1 MIRAYLELFAGGAAC
16 ALALMG
22 GASVVPPVGYM
33 GGKRRLAPNILGA
46 AGLRVGGRAERVLL
60 CDAGLWGEVW
70 SEVVRDAPGLAARL
84 IAWEGRDPSELWRSL
99 AMAPRP
105 EDPQERAAAYLWLQG
120 RAASCTPV
128 WWDTDGH
135 ASMARS
141 ASSGGGEQRIVD
153 RLAAGQASPPQC
165 VLKPVAE
172 KGRIVM
178 PSNGA
183 RGPGVIGAHEPD
195 RLVMPDKPGT
205 TGDAVQRSTGSRSA
219 TSGIARPSTVALRIL
234 AAGRALAGARIDR
247 QHPTAIE
254 VSIWLGTPGDLS
266 GVVVMLDPPYVGAT
280 RYEATCPR
288 EDVVALAYSY
298 RACGATV
305 IVCEAEALP
314 ELLAL
319 GWHGLDLRD
328 GQAGKPEWLT
338 CSHPPHHLA
347 RPQLAL
353 PLRRSA

>member
-33 GGKRRLAPNILGA
+33 GGKRKLAGAILGA

-70 SEVVRDAPGLAARL
+70 SEVVRDAPGLASRL

-141 ASSGGGEQRIVD
+141 ASSGGGEQRIV
-153 RLAAGQASPPQC
+153 
-165 VLKPVAE
+165 
-172 KGRIVM
+172 
-178 PSNGA
+178 GA
-183 RGPGVIGAHEPD
+183 
-195 RLVMPDKPGT
+195 VMPDPP
-205 TGDAVQRSTGSRSA
+205 RGSRSA

>member
-141 ASSGGGEQRIVD
+141 ASSGGGEQRIV
-153 RLAAGQASPPQC
+153 
-165 VLKPVAE
+165 
-172 KGRIVM
+172 
-178 PSNGA
+178 GA
-183 RGPGVIGAHEPD
+183 
-195 RLVMPDKPGT
+195 VMPDPP
-205 TGDAVQRSTGSRSA
+205 RGSRSA

>member
-1 MIRAYLELFAGGAAC
+1 MTRAYLELFAGGAAC

-22 GASVVPPVGYM
+22 GPSCVPPVGYM
-33 GGKRRLAPNILGA
+33 GGKRKLAPAILGA
-46 AGLRVGGRAERVLL
+46 AGLRTGERAERVLL

-70 SEVVRDAPGLAARL
+70 HQVVTDAPGLAARL

-141 ASSGGGEQRIVD
+141 ASSGGGEQRIWQ
-153 RLAAGQASPPQC
+153 AG
-165 VLKPVAE
+165 
-172 KGRIVM
+172 
-178 PSNGA
+178 
-183 RGPGVIGAHEPD
+183 
-195 RLVMPDKPGT
+195 LVMADKPGKRPQKPQELHPT
-205 TGDAVQRSTGSRSA
+205 AAGRSKGDPKDPRERGRRSVG
-219 TSGIARPSTVALRIL
+219 SGIMRPSTVAMRIL
-234 AAGRALAGARIDR
+234 AAGRALAGARVDR
-247 QHPTAIE
+247 QHPDPHE
-254 VSIWLGTPGDLS
+254 VSSWLGTPGDLR

-288 EDVVALAYSY
+288 ADVVALALAY
-298 RACGATV
+298 RALGATV
-305 IVCEAEALP
+305 ILCEAEALP
-314 ELLAL
+314 ELLTL
-319 GWHGLDLRD
+319 GWHGLDLRA
-328 GQAGKPEWLT
+328 GAPGKPEWLT
-338 CSHPPHHLA
+338 CSDVPHHLA

-353 PLRRSA
+353 PLRGAA

>member
-1 MIRAYLELFAGGAAC
+1 MTIRAYLELFAGGAAC
-16 ALALMG
+16 ALALQG
-22 GASVVPPVGYM
+22 GPSCVPPVGYM
-33 GGKRRLAPNILGA
+33 GGKRKLAPNILGA
-46 AGLRVGGRAERVLL
+46 AGLRTGERAERVLL

-70 SEVVRDAPGLAARL
+70 HQVVTDAPGLAARL

-128 WWDTDGH
+128 WWDTNGH

-141 ASSGGGEQRIVD
+141 ASSGGGEQRIVG
-153 RLAAGQASPPQC
+153 A
-165 VLKPVAE
+165 
-172 KGRIVM
+172 
-178 PSNGA
+178 NGA
-183 RGPGVIGAHEPD
+183 RGPGVIGAHEKPD

-219 TSGIARPSTVALRIL
+219 TSGIARPSTVAMRIL
-234 AAGRALAGARIDR
+234 AAGRALAGARVDR
-247 QHPTAIE
+247 QHPDPHE
-254 VSIWLGTPGDLS
+254 VSSWLGTPGDLS

-288 EDVVALAYSY
+288 ADVVALALAY
-298 RACGATV
+298 RALGTTV
-305 IVCEAEALP
+305 IICEAEALP
-314 ELLAL
+314 ELLTL
-319 GWHGLDLRD
+319 GWHGLDLRA
-328 GQAGKPEWLT
+328 GAPGKPEWLT
-338 CSHPPHHLA
+338 CSDVPHHLA

-353 PLRRSA
+353 PLRGAA